1 MHISY
6 VGMRYFT
13 GEGRGTQLVC
23 GYVLDWGRGRGVH
36 SRYVGMYL
44 TGEGERG
51 AQQVCGYVLDWG
63 RGRGY
68 TTGMWV
74 CT

>member
-1 MHISY
+1 M
-6 VGMRYFT
+6 
-13 GEGRGTQLVC
+13 
-23 GYVLDWGRGRGVH
+23 H

-44 TGEGERG
+44 TGGG
-51 AQQVCGYVLDWG
+51 GGGTQQVCGYVLDWG
-63 RGRGY
+63 RGY